1 MLLNDEL
8 NPMRS
13 ENGRNMITGMGCGA
27 EHQFHL
33 KRYRILPNPKF
44 FKAPID
50 VFTIHGFIY
59 FMYRRIFQSDGMQ
72 LNPI

>member
-1 MLLNDEL
+1 MGSIDTI
-8 NPMRS
+8 RS
-13 ENGRNMITGMGCGA
+13 HFFEFKWEIGKYFTG
-27 EHQFHL
+27 QDI